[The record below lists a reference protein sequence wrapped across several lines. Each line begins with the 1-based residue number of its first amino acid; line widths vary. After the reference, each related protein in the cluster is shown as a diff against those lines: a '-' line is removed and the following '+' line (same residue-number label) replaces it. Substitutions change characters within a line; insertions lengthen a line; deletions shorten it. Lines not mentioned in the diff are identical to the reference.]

1 MTMYSTKLLSFFAL
15 FLLLQTVSG
24 QENFTAYFQPQ
35 IAVNYKVA
43 GLYSQNFSV
52 LSRNYIYDREEL
64 LFKGRQLDITH
75 YSNLKIR
82 DNQSI
87 ALGIKYRFRNNFED
101 KENEL
106 RFTQQYNIT
115 HKPHIVRFGHR
126 VRAQQRITNSLT
138 VHRFRYRFAM
148 DFPLIGEKLDL
159 GEPYFVGIFEN
170 LLSVAKS
177 NAPQY
182 DIRLS
187 GQIGWQLDR
196 DIKFQ
201 MGLEYRMEDYSS
213 VLPQNIL
220 FLLTSA
226 QLSL

>member
-1 MTMYSTKLLSFFAL
+1 MTIYSTRLFYFFLL
-15 FLLLQTVSG
+15 FLWLQTMSG
-24 QENFTAYFQPQ
+24 QENFTGYFQPQ
-35 IAVNYKVA
+35 IAVNYKVS
-43 GLYSQNFSV
+43 GLYSHNFSV
-52 LSRNYIYDREEL
+52 LSRNYIYDNEEL

-75 YSNLKIR
+75 FSNLKIR

-101 KENEL
+101 RENEL

-115 HKPHIVRFGHR
+115 HKPYTVRFGHR

-148 DFPLIGEKLDL
+148 DFPLTGEKLDL
-159 GEPYFVGIFEN
+159 GEPYFVGSLEN
-170 LLSVAKS
+170 LLSVAK
-177 NAPQY
+177 NYAPQY
-182 DIRLS
+182 DVRLS
-187 GQIGWQLDR
+187 GQVGWQISQT
-196 DIKFQ
+196 IKFQ
-201 MGLEYRMEDYSS
+201 TGIEYRMENYTSNQ
-213 VLPQNIL
+213 PQNIL

>member
-43 GLYSQNFSV
+43 GLYYQNFSV

-75 YSNLKIR
+75 FSNLKIR

-159 GEPYFVGIFEN
+159 GEPYFVGSFEN

-187 GQIGWQLDR
+187 CQVGWQLVR

>member
-1 MTMYSTKLLSFFAL
+1 MYSTKLLSFFAL

-43 GLYSQNFSV
+43 GLYYQNFSV

-159 GEPYFVGIFEN
+159 GEPYFVGSFEN

-187 GQIGWQLDR
+187 GQLGWQLDR

>member
-43 GLYSQNFSV
+43 GLYYQNFSV

-159 GEPYFVGIFEN
+159 GEPYFVGSFEN

-187 GQIGWQLDR
+187 GQLGWQLDR

>member
-1 MTMYSTKLLSFFAL
+1 MYSTKLLSFFAL

-87 ALGIKYRFRNNFED
+87 ALGINIGFGIILRTRRTNYGLHNN
-101 KENEL
+101 
-106 RFTQQYNIT
+106 TIS
-115 HKPHIVRFGHR
+115 P
-126 VRAQQRITNSLT
+126 TN
-138 VHRFRYRFAM
+138 
-148 DFPLIGEKLDL
+148 PI
-159 GEPYFVGIFEN
+159 
-170 LLSVAKS
+170 
-177 NAPQY
+177 
-182 DIRLS
+182 
-187 GQIGWQLDR
+187 
-196 DIKFQ
+196 
-201 MGLEYRMEDYSS
+201 SS
-213 VLPQNIL
+213 VLDIGLEPNNASQTL
-220 FLLTSA
+220 
-226 QLSL
+226 

>member
-1 MTMYSTKLLSFFAL
+1 MYSTKLLSFFAL

-43 GLYSQNFSV
+43 GLYYQNFSV

-75 YSNLKIR
+75 FSNLKIR

-159 GEPYFVGIFEN
+159 GEPYFVGSFEN

-187 GQIGWQLDR
+187 CQVGWQLDR

>member
-43 GLYSQNFSV
+43 GLYYQNFSV

-64 LFKGRQLDITH
+64 LVKGRQLDITH
-75 YSNLKIR
+75 FSNLKIR

-138 VHRFRYRFAM
+138 THRFRYRFAM
-148 DFPLIGEKLDL
+148 DFPLIGEKLDP
-159 GEPYFVGIFEN
+159 GEPYFIGAFEN
-170 LLSVAKS
+170 LLSVANS
-177 NAPQY
+177 DGPQY
-182 DIRLS
+182 DTRLS
-187 GQIGWQLDR
+187 GQVGWDLNGG
-196 DIKFQ
+196 IKLQ
-201 MGLEYRMEDYSS
+201 AGKYRMEDY
-213 VLPQNIL
+213 
-220 FLLTSA
+220 
-226 QLSL
+226 

>member
-1 MTMYSTKLLSFFAL
+1 
-15 FLLLQTVSG
+15 
-24 QENFTAYFQPQ
+24 
-35 IAVNYKVA
+35 VA

-148 DFPLIGEKLDL
+148 DFPLSGEKLDL
-159 GEPYFVGIFEN
+159 GEPYFVGSFEN

-187 GQIGWQLDR
+187 CQVGWQLDR